1 MFKKRI
7 RYLLIALLISVIS
20 IAFIYK
26 QFFVEEKP
34 KAVVVLRTL
43 NIQYWEIIRAGAE
56 KGFKDFGIDG
66 KVMAP
71 KSESVEEQRTM
82 LANVLK
88 ERPDVLIVSPI
99 NTHELIPELEEFV
112 KKGIPVLFIHTD
124 DDWKNTT
131 AYIGS
136 NNLDLGKKAGLLLA
150 SQLQP
155 GDKVALLGREASIDH
170 KRLIGAKASLEDVGI
185 KIATEINGLSIN
197 NPEEI
202 EKRMEIVLQEH
213 PDLKGV
219 ITSTDYIALPAIKAI
234 QKQGLEIPVTGTDG
248 ITAMLELIEKGTLSS
263 AVVQNPYDMGYLSI
277 DTALKVI
284 KGEKVNK
291 HIDSGVDFI
300 TKGNA
305 KQRIDF
311 LNRVLN

>member
-1 MFKKRI
+1 MFKNRI
-7 RYLLIALLISVIS
+7 RYLLIALIISVIS

-26 QFFVEEKP
+26 QYFVEEKP
-34 KAVVVLRTL
+34 KVVVVLRTL

-71 KSESVEEQRTM
+71 KSESVEEQRVM
-82 LANVLK
+82 LGNVLK

-112 KKGIPVLFIHTD
+112 KQDIPVLFIHAD
-124 DDWKNTT
+124 DDWKNKT

-136 NNLDLGKKAGLLLA
+136 DNLDLGKKAGLLMA

-155 GDKVALLGREASIDH
+155 GDQVALLGRTASIDH
-170 KRLIGAKASLEDVGI
+170 KRLKGAKASLEAVGI
-185 KIATEINGLSIN
+185 KIATEIKGLSIN

-202 EKRMEIVLQEH
+202 EKRMELVLQEH

-219 ITSTDYIALPAIKAI
+219 ITSTDYIALPALKVI

-248 ITAMLELIEKGTLSS
+248 ITEMLELIEKGTLSS
-263 AVVQNPYDMGYLSI
+263 AVVQNPYDMGYLSV

-291 HIDSGVDFI
+291 QIDSGVDFI

-311 LNRVLN
+311 LNRVLK